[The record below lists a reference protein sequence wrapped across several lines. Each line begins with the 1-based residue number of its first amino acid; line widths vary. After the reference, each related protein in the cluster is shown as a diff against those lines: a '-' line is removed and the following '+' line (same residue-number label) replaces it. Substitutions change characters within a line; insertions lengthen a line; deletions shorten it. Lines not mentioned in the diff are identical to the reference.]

1 MPKKIL
7 IIEDEEILLNI
18 LKKKLIDEKYEVLTA
33 LDGEEGLQIM
43 KEKKP
48 DLILLDIKLPGMD
61 GMELLDYV
69 EDHFPDLIAVL
80 ITGNDNIKH
89 SKASL
94 VVVKPFNCGEMLA
107 KVAALAVK

>member
-1 MPKKIL
+1 MLFVDDEEPIRELMCRYAARGGYDFTAVADGQEAIKLLNNSKDNPVTIL
-7 IIEDEEILLNI
+7 I
-18 LKKKLIDEKYEVLTA
+18 T
-33 LDGEEGLQIM
+33 
-43 KEKKP
+43 
-48 DLILLDIKLPGMD
+48 DLSMPGMD